1 MKSSVLSNDTAAGL
15 LPLVLP
21 SVARVLPVS
30 GNKKNGVLAR
40 KTKVKI
46 CVLPMLPNIIY
57 SPYAFRF
64 FLSLSLLCHFFYK
77 LYFLAATAATA
88 ATWRNYAIGAA
99 TVAATK
105 FEELATKIWGLVRL
119 NGVIKPFIECC
130 Q

>member
-1 MKSSVLSNDTAAGL
+1 MTHGEEGM

-21 SVARVLPVS
+21 SVAGVLPVS
-30 GNKKNGVLAR
+30 GNTENGVMAR

-57 SPYAFRF
+57 FPYAFRF
-64 FLSLSLLCHFFYK
+64 FFFLSSLSLPCVFFLYR

-88 ATWRNYAIGAA
+88 ATWRHYAIGAA
-99 TVAATK
+99 TLSATK
-105 FEELATKIWGLVRL
+105 FEELATRIWGLRRINRVL
-119 NGVIKPFIECC
+119 KPFIGCC